1 MKFGSDFRSKKL
13 AASVCLAL
21 TMMASNCYAFSVDF
35 ATGTPVTEAVRAL
48 ALKAGKNVIINGDIK
63 GSVSIKM
70 NDTDFDSALKAL
82 SVAGNFSY
90 EYMDGTVLVA
100 PSASLNTIETFKLN
114 YISPDSFAKQLG
126 ALISSDKIVADN
138 EMHTV
143 TVTGSNNVMRKVEDQ
158 LKKFDVAQKQINIK
172 ATVIELSKTK
182 TRNMGLSYLSDSW
195 TKDTSVAGYN
205 GFKFSV
211 TGAHEE
217 TLGNGNVLAR
227 PNITTFDGKN
237 AKLMMGDKVP
247 VFTSTSDGSDTSSDS
262 TLTVEYKDVGVTLD
276 VTPRVNDAD
285 KDLITMVI
293 KPKVSTISQ
302 WVESGN
308 NKAPQISERSAETIV
323 RVKSGET
330 ILIGG
335 LLKDEEIKSIKQIPF
350 LSKLPIL
357 GELFKSRSI
366 DKKNSEVVIAITPTI
381 MVDEDGRPR
390 VELQK
395 TTPKLHH
402 KLSELQNEPEMDSS
416 VDVSMAET
424 DVDPALLPESSVAQ
438 ESELDFYGN
447 NSGSETV
454 NAFGYNIED

>member
-1 MKFGSDFRSKKL
+1 MKFGFDFRSKKL

-211 TGAHEE
+211 TAAHEE

-227 PNITTFDGKN
+227 PNITTFDGRN

-424 DVDPALLPESSVAQ
+424 DVDPALLPESAVAQ
-438 ESELDFYGN
+438 ESKLDFYDK

>member
-211 TGAHEE
+211 TAAHEE

-227 PNITTFDGKN
+227 PNITTFDGRN

-424 DVDPALLPESSVAQ
+424 DVDPALLPESAVAQ

>member
-211 TGAHEE
+211 TAAHEE

-227 PNITTFDGKN
+227 PNITTFDGRN

-424 DVDPALLPESSVAQ
+424 DVDPALLPESAVAQ
-438 ESELDFYGN
+438 ESELDFYGK

>member
-276 VTPRVNDAD
+276 VTPRINDAD

-350 LSKLPIL
+350 LAKLPIL

-381 MVDEDGRPR
+381 MIDEDGRPR

-424 DVDPALLPESSVAQ
+424 DVDPALLPESAVAQ
-438 ESELDFYGN
+438 ESELDFYDN